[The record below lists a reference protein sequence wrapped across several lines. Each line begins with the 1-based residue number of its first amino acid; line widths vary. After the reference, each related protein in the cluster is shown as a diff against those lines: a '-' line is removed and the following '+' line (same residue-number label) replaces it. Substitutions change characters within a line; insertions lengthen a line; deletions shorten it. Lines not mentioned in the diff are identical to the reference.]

1 MSLDN
6 VKSDAFISY
15 RHCELDSFI
24 SENLHKKLE
33 SYKLPNPVIKKIGNG
48 RTKIERV
55 FRDEAELPLSNNLS
69 DPITLALD
77 NSEFLIVICTPRLK
91 ESLWCK
97 KEIET
102 FVSTHDRKHVLL
114 VLAEG
119 EPEASLYAVMS
130 EKSEEAEVSVFS
142 SSDDSEIEVVC
153 ATETDAEI
161 AAEVGLEVVE
171 NYLIS
176 EREEE
181 SDETLFVKAE
191 QNDDA
196 ELLPCESMSIYS
208 VDNEELNDVII
219 EDIAEEKGLCEI
231 DNDVT
236 EFALVKDS
244 GFRHMNFE
252 LHPKKDEKSTVTL
265 EGMMPKDA
273 TAEAVDVTGETAS
286 SGDADESK
294 SVVAAYDITIKD
306 GKDEYQPSE
315 DRPIAVEIMCSDIKA
330 DDEFDEAHKNLV

>member
-1 MSLDN
+1 MKNTLKN
-6 VKSDAFISY
+6 RIISG
-15 RHCELDSFI
+15 FA
-24 SENLHKKLE
+24 
-33 SYKLPNPVIKKIGNG
+33 V
-48 RTKIERV
+48 
-55 FRDEAELPLSNNLS
+55 LS
-69 DPITLALD
+69 
-77 NSEFLIVICTPRLK
+77 LIV
-91 ESLWCK
+91 S
-97 KEIET
+97 T
-102 FVSTHDRKHVLL
+102 FGSVTMSF
-114 VLAEG
+114 AEG

-142 SSDDSEIEVVC
+142 STDDSEIEVVC

-161 AAEVGLEVVE
+161 ASEEGLEVVE

-208 VDNEELNDVII
+208 VENEELNDVII

-244 GFRHMNFE
+244 GFRHMNF
-252 LHPKKDEKSTVTL
+252 
-265 EGMMPKDA
+265 
-273 TAEAVDVTGETAS
+273 
-286 SGDADESK
+286 
-294 SVVAAYDITIKD
+294 
-306 GKDEYQPSE
+306 
-315 DRPIAVEIMCSDIKA
+315 
-330 DDEFDEAHKNLV
+330 